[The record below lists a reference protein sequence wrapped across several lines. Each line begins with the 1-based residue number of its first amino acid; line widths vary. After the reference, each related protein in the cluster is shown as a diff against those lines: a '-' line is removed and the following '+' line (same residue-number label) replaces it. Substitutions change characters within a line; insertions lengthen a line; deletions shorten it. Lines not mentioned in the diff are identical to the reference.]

1 MRDAMILRAIFWIAV
16 VAVLMPREPNLGLGQ
31 PGLSSAG
38 SLLSK
43 LSSEVSAPGQAC
55 QGRKMACAAASGAIG
70 QFHNIA
76 LQSLGQVKAEIE
88 AQKHQRL
95 AAGARF

>member
-1 MRDAMILRAIFWIAV
+1 MILRAIFWIAV

-31 PGLSSAG
+31 PGLAGAG

-43 LSSEVSAPGQAC
+43 LSSEISAPSAC
-55 QGRKMACAAASGAIG
+55 QDREMACAAAVGAMG

-76 LQSLGQVKAEIE
+76 MQSLSQVKAEIE
-88 AQKHQRL
+88 AQKQQRL